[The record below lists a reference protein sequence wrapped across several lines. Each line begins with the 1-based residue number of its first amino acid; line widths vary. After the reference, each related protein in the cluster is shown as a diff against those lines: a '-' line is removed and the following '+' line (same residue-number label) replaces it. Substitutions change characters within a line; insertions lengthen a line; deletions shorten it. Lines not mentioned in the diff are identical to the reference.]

1 MLLSF
6 KANWELQARSGRSC
20 R

>member
-6 KANWELQARSGRSC
+6 KANCELQTRSGRSC